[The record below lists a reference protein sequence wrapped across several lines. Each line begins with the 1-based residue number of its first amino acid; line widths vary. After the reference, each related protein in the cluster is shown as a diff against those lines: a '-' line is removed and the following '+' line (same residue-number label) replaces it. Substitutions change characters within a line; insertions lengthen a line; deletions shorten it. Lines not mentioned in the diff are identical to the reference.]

1 MAAGLSGARR
11 QTRPSSRARKA
22 LGGKPSDGPKTTP
35 DTWAAAAGRRPE
47 WTHNHERTGGV
58 VNPPVWRASTI
69 LYPTIADMDAANL
82 RQDDTLF
89 YGRKGTPTTWALRE
103 ALNGLEPGASGTML
117 YPSGVAAIAGAF
129 LTVLKPGDHMLIP
142 DSAYDP
148 TTLMA
153 HGLLQRLGVEAEPYD
168 PLIGAGIAGKFRP
181 NTSLLLME
189 SPGSL
194 TFEVQDVP
202 AMAAA
207 ARAAGVVT
215 VLDNTW
221 AASLHFKGIA
231 AGCDMVLQALTKYVG
246 GHSDLMMGSV
256 SATPEW
262 FPRLRSTAWH
272 LGQCVSGDEA
282 TLALR
287 GFRTLPLRMARAGE
301 SALKI
306 AHWLKEQPLVERVL
320 HPALPDCPGHEIWK
334 RDFTG
339 SSGLFGVVLNVGS
352 RADAGRF
359 CDGLHHFGIGFSW
372 GGYESLCI
380 PTSPEKIRK
389 LNSFKPGGL
398 SLRLSIGLEDPDE
411 LIADLAAALER
422 MGRLE

>member
-1 MAAGLSGARR
+1 
-11 QTRPSSRARKA
+11 
-22 LGGKPSDGPKTTP
+22 LGNKPE
-35 DTWAAAAGRRPE
+35 TWAAAAGRRPE
-47 WTHNHERTGGV
+47 WTQNHERTGGV

-69 LYPTIADMDAANL
+69 LYPSIADMDAAQL
-82 RQDDTLF
+82 KQDETLF

-103 ALNGLEPGASGTML
+103 ALTGLEPGAEGTML
-117 YPSGVAAIAGAF
+117 YPSGVAAIAGAL
-129 LTVLKPGDHMLIP
+129 LTVLKPGDHLLVP

-153 HGLLQRLGVEAEPYD
+153 DGLLKRLGVEAEAYD
-168 PLIGAGIAGKFRP
+168 PMIGAGIAAKFRP
-181 NTSLLLME
+181 NTALLMME

-207 ARAAGVVT
+207 ARKAGVVT
-215 VLDNTW
+215 LLDNTW

-256 SATPEW
+256 SATPRW

-287 GFRTLPLRMARAGE
+287 GFRTFPLRMARAE
-301 SALKI
+301 ASALKI
-306 AHWLKEQPLVERVL
+306 AHWLKAHPLVERVL
-320 HPALPDCPGHEIWK
+320 HPAFEDCPGHDIWK
-334 RDFTG
+334 RDFSG

-352 RADAGRF
+352 RADAATF
-359 CDGLHHFGIGFSW
+359 CDELHHFGIGFSW

-380 PTSPEKIRK
+380 PTTPEKIRK
-389 LNSFKPGGL
+389 LGSFRPGGL
-398 SLRLSIGLEDPDE
+398 SLRLSIGLEDPDD
-411 LIADLAAALER
+411 LIADLAAALKR
-422 MGRLE
+422 METLK